1 MSEKQQWIQEDGA
14 RSGRNLNEVVAVAG
28 LAALLVGI
36 VGIVLVFAEPSRRAV
51 GELPTAPSPTFSRN
65 DSGTPLPTEA
75 EAWGGIWAQAHGV
88 AVLRPTWLPTSKD
101 EYQIYP
107 AVGTSPDGFF
117 HYVMSY
123 YELHSVSTVW
133 NMVFFAD
140 SLETP
145 GGGFMHFDGVP
156 EAVTI
161 RGHAAVLTGNGS
173 PGWVLV
179 WSEGDYRYAIQ
190 AFAVT
195 RVDLLRIADSLEP
208 VVDDA
213 GDTR

>member
-1 MSEKQQWIQEDGA
+1 MGPAGRPGASRHRVRPPGSPRARRGRRDSSRRSACRGRSPRDVWCLSAASDRTPDHEDTTPPEARPARSLALATSAITVSLRARSANWSRVARREYLPTEAMSEKQQWIQEDGVK
-14 RSGRNLNEVVAVAG
+14 SGRNLNEVVAVAG

-107 AVGTSPDGFF
+107 AVGTSPD
-117 HYVMSY
+117 
-123 YELHSVSTVW
+123 
-133 NMVFFAD
+133 
-140 SLETP
+140 
-145 GGGFMHFDGVP
+145 
-156 EAVTI
+156 
-161 RGHAAVLTGNGS
+161 
-173 PGWVLV
+173 
-179 WSEGDYRYAIQ
+179 
-190 AFAVT
+190 
-195 RVDLLRIADSLEP
+195 
-208 VVDDA
+208 
-213 GDTR
+213 